1 MTCKS
6 KEHLTKH
13 PNNMKNEA
21 TLQFVRDHREDDIRR
36 LAFVGDKNPN
46 VDLPWALDQIS
57 G

>member
-1 MTCKS
+1 
-6 KEHLTKH
+6 
-13 PNNMKNEA
+13 MKNEA